1 MRDSFSRL
9 GFGCARIGS
18 FNNPMSDRESDR
30 LLEHALDLGITLFDT
45 ADIYGQGDSEKAV
58 GRLLRGRRD
67 AAFVVTKVGQRFSA
81 KARVLRPFKRVLKP
95 LIARSAGARASVSA
109 RRTATMATDFS
120 PSYVGAAIDGS
131 LRRLGVETVDGVLL
145 HSPAATDLHARLF
158 EALEHAKARGKL
170 RHFGVACD
178 DAQTVHAAL
187 AWSGVGL
194 IELAPPVFE
203 EVRTEIEEAVAQRGL
218 LVLLRE
224 VIRYR
229 DGLAPL
235 DAVATAARRPCIAA
249 VIAGTTSR
257 SHLDELAG
265 AAMDADVACGTRL
278 RRAG

>member
-1 MRDSFSRL
+1 MGDSFSRL

-81 KARVLRPFKRVLKP
+81 KARVMRPFKRVLKP
-95 LIARSAGARASVSA
+95 LIARSAGARAGVSA
-109 RRTATMATDFS
+109 RRAATMATDFS
-120 PSYVGAAIDGS
+120 PRYVTTAIDGS
-131 LRRLGVETVDGVLL
+131 LRRLGFEAVDGLLL
-145 HSPAATDLHARLF
+145 HSPAATDLHAGVF
-158 EALEHAKARGKL
+158 EALEYAKAQGKL

-178 DAQTVHAAL
+178 DAATVRAAL
-187 AWSGVGL
+187 AWSGVRL

-203 EVRTEIEEAVAQRGL
+203 EVRTEIEQAVAARGL

-229 DGLAPL
+229 DGAAPL
-235 DAVATAARRPCIAA
+235 DAVALAARQPAVAA
-249 VIAGTTSR
+249 IVAGTTSQR
-257 SHLDELAG
+257 HLDELAR
-265 AAMDADVACGTRL
+265 AAMNADVAADTRL